1 MKNIF
6 GVGTGPGGSE
16 YLTLQ
21 AVRTIQSADIIFAP
35 DNEGRHI
42 AFDTA
47 AEFVKNKK
55 IIMLNFPMGKVKNEH
70 YKKTAELIVN
80 EVPDNGSGVFLT
92 MGDPLIYSTFI
103 NLMAHL
109 KKLETNIQIIS
120 GIPSF
125 VAAAGKAQIPLIKK
139 GETLAVTDKL
149 SNDIFTIGD
158 SIVLL
163 KTFKEKQKIISEF
176 EKNNFVFTYIKRVS
190 LQDEMILTNR
200 DKEKILNDED
210 YLSLIIADKR

>member
-149 SNDIFTIGD
+149 SNDIFTIGN

-176 EKNNFVFTYIKRVS
+176 EKNNFGCTYIKRIS

>member
-103 NLMAHL
+103 NLMGHL

-176 EKNNFVFTYIKRVS
+176 EKNNFGFTYIKRVS

>member
-6 GVGTGPGGSE
+6 GVGTGPGGSD

-176 EKNNFVFTYIKRVS
+176 EKNNFGCTYIKRVS

-210 YLSLIIADKR
+210 YLSLIIANKR

>member
-35 DNEGRHI
+35 DNKGRHI

-176 EKNNFVFTYIKRVS
+176 EKNNFGCTYIKRVS

-210 YLSLIIADKR
+210 YLTLIIANKR

>member
-1 MKNIF
+1 MNI
-6 GVGTGPGGSE
+6 
-16 YLTLQ
+16 
-21 AVRTIQSADIIFAP
+21 I
-35 DNEGRHI
+35 
-42 AFDTA
+42 
-47 AEFVKNKK
+47 
-55 IIMLNFPMGKVKNEH
+55 
-70 YKKTAELIVN
+70 KTAELIVN

-176 EKNNFVFTYIKRVS
+176 EKNNFCCTYIKRVS

-210 YLSLIIADKR
+210 YLSLIIANKR

>member
-139 GETLAVTDKL
+139 GETLALTDKL
-149 SNDIFTIGD
+149 SNDIFTIGN

-176 EKNNFVFTYIKRVS
+176 EKNNFGFTYIKRIS

-210 YLSLIIADKR
+210 YLSLLIADKR